1 MKYICDA
8 DREFIENK
16 YHNTKEPFDPHH
28 KFRYHGTV
36 SEYSEGL
43 DDAQMRTEMDRL
55 YETGKGRDRAL
66 VKAEAFAFVLDHA
79 KINVSENDYFPCI
92 YNWGRPLEAPLINR
106 WSDEL
111 FAGIDG
117 LNEQIRTYR
126 KSGTADMWLDTAHVV
141 PDWRDIL
148 ELGFT
153 GMLDRVKKYRAHFK
167 AEGALDEKEDA
178 FFASMEIEYEAI
190 LRLIDRMIVYA
201 NGHKNEKTAL
211 TVSALDG
218 IRHRPPENTLEV
230 LMLMYIY
237 FMCSES
243 IDNYQVRSM
252 GNGFDRALYPY
263 WLRDIENGV
272 FSRDEIKSFIA
283 YFFMQFSAIGNY
295 WGQPLYLCSTDY
307 GAKKDIS
314 ELTLDILDVFDSL
327 DIYNP
332 KIQIKVDEETPDTV
346 LKKALDIVRRGKSS
360 FVFCCVPGT
369 VRALMGCYGTT
380 YEEARDCD
388 ISGCNEMHVRA
399 DEANMISGILNVSKA
414 ISYVFDN
421 GYDEIYGKQI
431 GIKTGDVTKFQTFDE
446 FYSAVIAQLTHL
458 IDEAIGMARKYEHY
472 VAEVNPSVML
482 SATMKRALEKK
493 VDAYAFGVKYPTSSI
508 LYNAYATTV
517 DSILAIKELVFDKKE
532 ATLADFKE
540 ALDRNWE
547 GYEWLRQKALRAE
560 HKYGINDSEADIYAR
575 ALHTWLSVY
584 ITGQKNSRGGV
595 YKTGAPSTLHFIKQ
609 GKTTKATP
617 DGRKMGEEL
626 SKNSAPVIGMER
638 RGVTAMINSALKT
651 VPSLN
656 SEAYV
661 RDVMLHPS
669 AVSGDDGL
677 FAMCELVRSYMRRD
691 GVSIQFNVFNSQMLR
706 DAQKN
711 PEKYKNLQVRIS
723 GWSILWNDLSPEEQE
738 AYIIRAEGLAKG
750 Q

>member
-1 MKYICDA
+1 MKKKYICDT

-16 YHNTKEPFDPHH
+16 YHDTKSPFNPHH
-28 KFRYHGTV
+28 KFEYHGTI

-43 DDAQMRTEMDRL
+43 DDAEMRAEMDRF
-55 YETGKGRDRAL
+55 YEEGQGRDRAL

-79 KINVSENDYFPCI
+79 KINVSAEDYFPCI
-92 YNWGRPLEAPLINR
+92 YNWGRPLEAPIINK

-111 FAGIDG
+111 FSGIDG
-117 LNEQIRTYR
+117 LTEQIRDYR
-126 KSGTADMWLDTAHVV
+126 RAGVADMWLDTAHVV

-148 ELGFT
+148 GLGFT
-153 GMLDRVKKYRAHFK
+153 GMLKRVREYHARFK
-167 AEGALDEKEDA
+167 AEGSLDEKQEA
-178 FFASMEIEYEAI
+178 FFTSMEIEYEAI
-190 LRLIDRMIVYA
+190 LRLIGRIIDYA
-201 NGHKNEKTAL
+201 NEHRSDKTEL
-211 TVSALDG
+211 TVAALEG
-218 IRHRPPENTLEV
+218 IRRPPENTFEV

-252 GNGFDRALYPY
+252 GNGFNRALYAY
-263 WLRDIENGV
+263 WVRDIEIGR
-272 FSRDEIKSFIA
+272 FTREEINSFIA

-307 GAKKDIS
+307 DAVTDIS
-314 ELTLDILDVFDSL
+314 ELTLDILEVFDSL

-332 KIQIKVDEETPDTV
+332 KIQIKVDESTPDAV
-346 LKKALDIVRRGKSS
+346 LDKALDIVRRGKSS
-360 FVFCCVPGT
+360 FVFCCVPGMI
-369 VRALMGCYGTT
+369 RALMGCYGTT

-414 ISYVFDN
+414 VSYVFDN
-421 GYDEIYGKQI
+421 GYDGIYGKQI
-431 GIKTGDVTKFQTFDE
+431 GVRTGDVTKFSSFDE

-458 IDEAIGMARKYEHY
+458 IDEALGMARKYEHY

-517 DSILAIKELVFDKKE
+517 DSILAVKELVFDKKK
-532 ATLADFKE
+532 ATLADFKS
-540 ALDRNWE
+540 ALDNNWE

-560 HKYGINDSEADIYAR
+560 HKYGINDGEADVYAR
-575 ALHTWLSVY
+575 ALHTWLSMY

-617 DGRKMGEEL
+617 DGRRMGEEL

-661 RDVMLHPS
+661 LDVMLHPS
-669 AVSGDDGL
+669 AARGEEGL
-677 FAMCELVRSYMRRD
+677 AAMRELVKSYMRRD
-691 GVSIQFNVFNSQMLR
+691 GVSIQFNVYNAEMLR
-706 DAQKN
+706 DAQEN

-738 AYIIRAEGLAKG
+738 AYIIRAEGLG
-750 Q
+750 NG

>member
-16 YHNTKEPFDPHH
+16 YHDTKEPFDPHH
-28 KFRYHGTV
+28 KFEYHGTV
-36 SEYSEGL
+36 KEYSEGL
-43 DDAQMRTEMDRL
+43 DDIEMRAEMDRF
-55 YETGKGRDRAL
+55 YEQGKNKERAL

-79 KINVSENDYFPCI
+79 KINVSDKDYFPCI
-92 YNWGRPLEAPLINR
+92 YNWGRPLEAPIINK

-111 FAGIDG
+111 FFGVDG
-117 LNEQIRTYR
+117 LNDQIRTYR
-126 KSGTADMWLDTAHVV
+126 KAGTADMWLDTAHVV

-148 ELGFT
+148 DLGFS
-153 GMLDRVKKYRAHFK
+153 GMLDRAKEYHGRFK
-167 AEGALDEKEDA
+167 SEGALDEKEEA
-178 FFASMEIEYEAI
+178 FFASIEIEYEAI
-190 LRLIDRMIVYA
+190 LRLIDRITDYA
-201 NGHKNEKTAL
+201 NGHKSDKTPL
-211 TVSALDG
+211 IISTLEG
-218 IRHRPPENTLEV
+218 IRHRPPQTTFEV

-252 GNGFDRALYPY
+252 GNGFDRALYKY
-263 WLRDIENGV
+263 WLRDTESGA
-272 FSRDEIKSFIA
+272 FTREEIKSFIA

-307 GAKKDIS
+307 DTKTDIS
-314 ELTLDILDVFDSL
+314 PLTLDILDVFDSL

-332 KIQIKVDEETPDTV
+332 KIQIKIDENTPNAV
-346 LKKALDIVRRGKSS
+346 LEKALDIVRRGKSS

-369 VRALMGCYGTT
+369 VKALMGCYGTT

-421 GYDEIYGKQI
+421 GYDEIYGEQI
-431 GIKTGDVTKFQTFDE
+431 GIKTGDVTKFETFDE

-482 SATMKRALEKK
+482 SGTMKRALEKK

-517 DSILAIKELVFDKKE
+517 DSVLAVKELVFDKKE
-532 ATLADFKE
+532 ATLSDFKT

-560 HKYGINDSEADIYAR
+560 HKYGINDSEADLYAR
-575 ALHTWLSVY
+575 ALHTWLSMY

-651 VPSLN
+651 IPSLN

-661 RDVMLHPS
+661 LDVMLHPS
-669 AVSGDDGL
+669 AVSGEDGL
-677 FAMCELVRSYMRRD
+677 CAMCDLVRTYMKRD
-691 GVSIQFNVFNSQMLR
+691 GVSIQFNVFNSEMLR

-723 GWSILWNDLSPEEQE
+723 GWSILWNDLTKEEQE
-738 AYIIRAEGLAKG
+738 AYIIRAEGLG
-750 Q
+750 NG